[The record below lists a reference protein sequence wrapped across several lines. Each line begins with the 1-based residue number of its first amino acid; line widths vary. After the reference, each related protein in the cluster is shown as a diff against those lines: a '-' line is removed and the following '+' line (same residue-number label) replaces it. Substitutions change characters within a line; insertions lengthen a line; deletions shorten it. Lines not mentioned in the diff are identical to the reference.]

1 MDDQLGRLTFT
12 RDMDEAIFRV
22 LGPYAPCGTYNCT
35 GSGAVG
41 SWADIAGAVFEVA
54 NGNGEEVV
62 PVSIVDY

>member
-1 MDDQLGRLTFT
+1 
-12 RDMDEAIFRV
+12 MDEAIFRV